1 MKSETRIIALDLI
14 GGGPDPPPPTKLKC
28 YVNGEASKDCGEGEH
43 SCEVK
48 YDGEEPN
55 TASQICSKEMV
66 PEEQTAIVKE
76 GSYHCNENN
85 CNNKKKAEMDKS
97 MGGTV
102 TMAGPGDGVDGAY

>member
-1 MKSETRIIALDLI
+1 LRAGKAIKNEGGETYNCNKNDCNNNGKDAFDKWI

-55 TASQICSKEMV
+55 TASQICSKQMV
-66 PEEQTAIVKE
+66 PEGQTGMVKE
-76 GSYHCNENN
+76 GLYHCN
-85 CNNKKKAEMDKS
+85 
-97 MGGTV
+97 
-102 TMAGPGDGVDGAY
+102 